1 MLFSFDT
8 LNSHIKLYITSIII
22 IVICFSLSGV
32 IGSLFSFLQFLST
45 PIIGAASDV
54 YGRRPLMLLCMVCVS
69 ECVSGSWGFLKMF
82 SGANLSQSLSLSISQ
97 SPPLWFLW
105 HRKNLDV
112 QTFIFVHLFEQG
124 EHRSAYIRMLCLH
137 LQAVV
142 LIYILYI
149 YIS

>member
-22 IVICFSLSGV
+22 IVICFSLSLVSGV

-69 ECVSGSWGFLKMF
+69 ECVSGSWGFLKLF

-112 QTFIFVHLFEQG
+112 QTFIL
-124 EHRSAYIRMLCLH
+124 YICLNKENTDLH
-137 LQAVV
+137 IYACCVYTLQAVV
-142 LIYILYI
+142 LIYIL
-149 YIS
+149 